1 MRCNP
6 AVNGCHR
13 HRHDV
18 NVLVA
23 LPDGGHAMHRQ
34 VTDACL
40 LALAVRNN
48 GRLAT
53 FDLRMSRDMVIG
65 AKPSHLPLIV

>member
-1 MRCNP
+1 
-6 AVNGCHR
+6 
-13 HRHDV
+13 
-18 NVLVA
+18 
-23 LPDGGHAMHRQ
+23 MHRQ

-53 FDLRMSRDMVIG
+53 FDLRMSPDMVIG
-65 AKPSHLPLIV
+65 AKPSHLALSV